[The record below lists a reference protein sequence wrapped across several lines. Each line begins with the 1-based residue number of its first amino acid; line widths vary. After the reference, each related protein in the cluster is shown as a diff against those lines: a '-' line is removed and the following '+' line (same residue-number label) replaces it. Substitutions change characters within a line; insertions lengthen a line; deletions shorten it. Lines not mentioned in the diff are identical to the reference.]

1 MRSGIPGKVLKR
13 QVKTFIGRDDLNM
26 GRNVRGARISTNFN
40 GLKKMS
46 LESIIVRVLKTKD
59 KLIILG

>member
-13 QVKTFIGRDDLNM
+13 QVKTFIGQDDLNM
-26 GRNVRGARISTNFN
+26 GRNVRGSRTSTNLN
-40 GLKKMS
+40 DLKKVS

>member
-26 GRNVRGARISTNFN
+26 GRNVRGSRTSINLN

-46 LESIIVRVLKTKD
+46 LKSIIVRVLKTKD